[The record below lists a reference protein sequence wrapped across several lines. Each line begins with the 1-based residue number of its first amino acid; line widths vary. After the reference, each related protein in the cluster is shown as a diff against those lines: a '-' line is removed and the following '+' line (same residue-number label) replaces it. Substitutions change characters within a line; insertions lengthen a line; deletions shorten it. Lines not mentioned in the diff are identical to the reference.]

1 MNCGKVLI
9 MMMPKQTNDIH
20 PAVLSTLWPQHL
32 RQFAPALLDETLNP
46 WLRILTQMGQGMML
60 CDAELMPVWMNE
72 TLQNRL
78 GLNLN
83 SINSLNAPGLLA
95 TTDLRQT
102 ELLEEACQHTLITGE
117 LQRLSLSY
125 KPLSKLRAYFEIST
139 IRCDMPPSEQANSPR
154 HMLAIV
160 FNDHTQVALN
170 EKMRR
175 DFVANVSHELRT
187 PLAVIK
193 GYAETL
199 LSGALQD
206 VPLATDFIRTIEEHT
221 DRLSKLVEELLDLS
235 RFETEHFSLPMESS
249 VLDHALERVIA
260 LGQARANEKGIRI
273 IRDAS
278 LEKLPKAMA
287 HLSSLEQVWMN
298 LIENAIKYSPN
309 QTRIE
314 LSLVDDGHWLTFC
327 VKDEGIGIE
336 AKFIPRLFERF
347 YRVDKTRSRHLGG
360 TGLGLSIV
368 KHIMQAHEG
377 DIWVESEP
385 GKGSRF
391 YFKVLRIQA

>member
-1 MNCGKVLI
+1 MLMKSPSPPVTSQPSNASMPEHGRFLTQVL
-9 MMMPKQTNDIH
+9 PH
-20 PAVLSTLWPQHL
+20 W
-32 RQFAPALLDETLNP
+32 LDGSQGP
-46 WLRILTQMGQGMML
+46 WLHLLTQQGQGILL
-60 CDAELMPVWMNE
+60 CDTALMPLWLNE
-72 TLQNRL
+72 TLQLRL
-78 GLNLN
+78 GLSQPDAQIPQDIAHFLE
-83 SINSLNAPGLLA
+83 A
-95 TTDLRQT
+95 TDLRNT
-102 ELLEEACQHTLITGE
+102 GALVKMCRHTLQTGE
-117 LQRLSLSY
+117 MKRLQLSY
-125 KPLSKLRAYFEIST
+125 KPQSKLRAYFQVSIIHCPASVADEP
-139 IRCDMPPSEQANSPR
+139 DV
-154 HMLAIV
+154 LALV
-160 FNDHTQVALN
+160 FDDRTQVVLN

-206 VPLATDFIRTIEEHT
+206 VPLATDFITTIEQHT

-235 RFETEHFSLPMESS
+235 RFESEHFSLPMESA

-273 IRDAS
+273 VRDAS
-278 LEKLPKAMA
+278 LHLLPKAMA

-309 QTRIE
+309 QSQVT
-314 LSLVDDGHWLTFC
+314 LSVQDDGTWLTFC
-327 VKDEGIGIE
+327 VVDEGIGIE

-368 KHIMQAHEG
+368 KHIMLAHEG

-385 GKGSRF
+385 GQGSRF
-391 YFKVLRIQA
+391 YFKLKRIQA